1 MKCTHARTHSHT
13 HVSIWLPVKAVSS
26 ELNRWRPFRR
36 EKKSP
41 WGGLL
46 TGKCHYSISARWRVP
61 FTQHWLIRAVIFV
74 SLLSV
79 NRLFTKD
86 SFLLHNSSA
95 NVLRFHAGATK
106 GPTSHAKLFYALRVS
121 VVVTTT
127 SRSMIDF
134 TSRVTWRWWGR
145 WCGVACEC
153 SLLRG
158 ASTSPWKPVCETYSV
173 VVCKPLHERYTV
185 AQFINK
191 IAYRYNIS
199 IVLSLVVFY
208 MSSFCDASF
217 CSTKTRTC
225 PWQPVL

>member
-1 MKCTHARTHSHT
+1 MQTRAHFLDHQHWLHARMKCAHARTHSHT

-134 TSRVTWRWWGR
+134 TSRDTWRGVG
-145 WCGVACEC
+145 GVADVGSPVSAHYSEVPAQVHENQFVRRTVWWCVNHY
-153 SLLRG
+153 
-158 ASTSPWKPVCETYSV
+158 TSV
-173 VVCKPLHERYTV
+173 
-185 AQFINK
+185 
-191 IAYRYNIS
+191 
-199 IVLSLVVFY
+199 
-208 MSSFCDASF
+208 
-217 CSTKTRTC
+217 TR
-225 PWQPVL
+225 